1 LLDSND
7 APSWERD
14 PLGRW
19 PRCLETTDGAR
30 VLTTK
35 DETDPDGWR
44 AFLVVEDTRGVR
56 FRLTTRAVSAMGL
69 AKDGSVAL
77 AHVED
82 KVTLV
87 SPQGAVVWSTEHPR
101 CGAPEVSVGHMNEV
115 VLGCGY
121 SLLKFAPDGRF
132 LWQKWPLGN
141 TSISKPLLL
150 RDGAMI
156 VSGGGVIELAVGNNH
171 TCALL
176 NNGNVR
182 CWGFGGFGGLGYGD
196 EINIGDDE
204 SPASAGDVNV
214 GGAVIQL
221 VAGNSHTC
229 ALLKAGNV
237 RCWGAGN
244 VGQHGYGNTN
254 DVGDD
259 ETPASVG
266 DVNVGGVVTQ
276 LVAGSVHTCALLT
289 NGAVRCWG
297 GANNGR
303 LGYGNANNI
312 GDDESPAQAGDVN
325 VGGAVKQLAAGGAHT
340 CALLEAGDA
349 RCWGNGSRG
358 RLGYGNTDDI
368 GDDESP
374 AQAGDVSV
382 GGVVKQLVAGRDH
395 TCALLDTG
403 SVRCWGFNFSG
414 QLGYGDTNDI
424 GDDETPASAG
434 DLVVF

>member
-1 LLDSND
+1 MRLTSSAVAAPMLAWLTLACARLDPPAPGSPTIVLAAPSAAPTPGATAVATGTTPRLACPPPEPSLLDSND

-156 VSGGGVIELAVGNNH
+156 VSGGGV
-171 TCALL
+171 
-176 NNGNVR
+176 
-182 CWGFGGFGGLGYGD
+182 
-196 EINIGDDE
+196 
-204 SPASAGDVNV
+204 
-214 GGAVIQL
+214 
-221 VAGNSHTC
+221 VAGLD
-229 ALLKAGNV
+229 A
-237 RCWGAGN
+237 
-244 VGQHGYGNTN
+244 
-254 DVGDD
+254 D
-259 ETPASVG
+259 
-266 DVNVGGVVTQ
+266 
-276 LVAGSVHTCALLT
+276 GSVKWRVETGWNRHVLRI
-289 NGAVRCWG
+289 GAR
-297 GANNGR
+297 AN
-303 LGYGNANNI
+303 
-312 GDDESPAQAGDVN
+312 
-325 VGGAVKQLAAGGAHT
+325 
-340 CALLEAGDA
+340 
-349 RCWGNGSRG
+349 
-358 RLGYGNTDDI
+358 
-368 GDDESP
+368 
-374 AQAGDVSV
+374 
-382 GGVVKQLVAGRDH
+382 
-395 TCALLDTG
+395 
-403 SVRCWGFNFSG
+403 
-414 QLGYGDTNDI
+414 
-424 GDDETPASAG
+424 G
-434 DLVVF
+434 DLVFRTAMAALHSDGPIRMYYEHEPPEVFIVSRGGRIVSREEVERAPEGGYPSSLPWTPDLRSGRWP